1 MKTTDRLPFFE
12 VEPHPADERFGSIK
26 AHSDTLGPVGQLDYF
41 HGNSSDIYSQV
52 EQPKAF
58 YITSLAIKKGDIR
71 QSLEKGLLYLAACIA
86 DSVGEEVI
94 YCRPSYAAVT
104 PMHRN
109 HDLWEIIGVRKLLDN
124 YKALSQA
131 V

>member
-12 VEPHPADERFGSIK
+12 VEQHPVDERFGSIK
-26 AHSDTLGPVGQLDYF
+26 AHSEMLGPVGQLDYF
-41 HGNSSDIYSQV
+41 HGHSSDIFAHV
-52 EQPKAF
+52 EKQTAF
-58 YITSLAIKKGDIR
+58 YVTSLAIKKGDIR
-71 QSLEKGLLYLAACIA
+71 QGLEKGLLYLAACIA

-94 YCRPSYAAVT
+94 YCRPSYAAAT
-104 PMHRN
+104 PTHRS
-109 HDLWEIIGVRKLLDN
+109 HDLWEIIGVRRLLDN